1 MSLRLRLNLLI
12 TLLFLILFVISS
24 FYIIANSR
32 AAVQREVES
41 TARLALQLIQIAIS
55 TAELESDANK
65 QMQLLDSLTKLEET
79 RHLHIEI
86 SNAEEVFY
94 PLDIGS
100 KPAESNAPG
109 WFVGLVQPP
118 PTELRRW
125 LYNPTIPPTGIIVR
139 ADPYDEIDENWE
151 EVKSLLILLFVFI
164 CLLNIS
170 TALAGIQRG
179 NYKAELSEFSLP
191 ELNDLSQRFNHM
203 TRVLQKSKAE
213 NQLLTQRSLQIQ
225 EEERRHLAQELHDEL
240 GQTIT
245 AIKAVAVAISND
257 SQQDRDQTKANVRTI
272 VNYSDHM
279 YSVAK
284 NMMHRLRPS
293 ILDEFGLVK
302 ALQHMVDDW
311 NSRQDDVFCHFEFSD
326 VPEDLEEPV
335 KISLFRITQESLT
348 NVLKHA
354 AATEMHIKL
363 EHIRPN
369 VKELIHLSIIDDGI
383 GIDMNNLKPG
393 LGLLG
398 MRERVDMLEGVFS
411 MSTSINKGLNID
423 IEIPLQQ

>member
-1 MSLRLRLNLLI
+1 M
-12 TLLFLILFVISS
+12 ISG

-32 AAVQREVES
+32 TAVQREVES
-41 TARLALQLIQIAIS
+41 TARLALQLIQIAVS
-55 TAELESDANK
+55 TADLEGDAEK
-65 QMQLLDSLTKLEET
+65 QMRLIDSLARLNET

-86 SNAEEVFY
+86 SSAKEVLY
-94 PLDIGS
+94 PVDIVK
-100 KPAESNAPG
+100 KPSESNAPG
-109 WFVGLVQPP
+109 WFVRLVQPP
-118 PTELRRW
+118 PTELRKW
-125 LYNPTIPPTGIIVR
+125 LYNPTVPPTGIIVR
-139 ADPYDEIDENWE
+139 ADPFDEIDENWE

-164 CLLNIS
+164 CLANALVYIAVGYYLAPLLSIS
-170 TALAGIQRG
+170 GALAGIEKG
-179 NYKAELSEFSLP
+179 NYKAELPEFSLP

-257 SQQDRDQTKANVRTI
+257 SQQDREQTRANVRTI

-311 NSRQDDVFCHFEFSD
+311 NSRQDDIFCHFEFSD

-335 KISLFRITQESLT
+335 KISLFRIIQESLT
-348 NVLKHA
+348 NVLKHS
-354 AATEMHIKL
+354 AATEMYIKL
-363 EHIRPN
+363 DHVRPN
-369 VKELIHLSIIDDGI
+369 GQDYIQLSISDDGI
-383 GIDMNNLKPG
+383 GIDLDNLKPG

-398 MRERVDMLEGVFS
+398 MRERVEMLEGTYL
-411 MSTSINKGLNID
+411 MSTGINKGLT
-423 IEIPLQQ
+423 IEITIPLNY